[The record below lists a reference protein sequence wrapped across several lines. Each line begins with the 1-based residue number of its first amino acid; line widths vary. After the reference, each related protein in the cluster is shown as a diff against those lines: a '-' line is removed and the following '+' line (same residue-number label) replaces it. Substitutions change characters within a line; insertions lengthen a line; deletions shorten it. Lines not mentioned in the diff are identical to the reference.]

1 MIGALLVQGIPAVAG
16 LFVAA
21 VLSWIGFNTHRTA
34 SDPKTPLAESVLLE
48 LGLGLVAV
56 TALVLFSASLA
67 LSFSPKERVLPG
79 PVL

>member
-1 MIGALLVQGIPAVAG
+1 MIGALLVHGGHEKPRDRRDA
-16 LFVAA
+16 L
-21 VLSWIGFNTHRTA
+21 LSWIGFNTHRTA